1 MLLGKGQKGTSHCVC
16 VDCEEDWP
24 YESKLQR
31 VIEAALE
38 TEGVDVPCAV
48 DVLIT
53 DDAGIHQANL
63 ETRGV
68 DRPTD
73 VLSFPMFE
81 LSPGEKPRAEWA
93 DPDTGKVFLG
103 LSLIHI

>member
-73 VLSFPMFE
+73 AVP
-81 LSPGEKPRAEWA
+81 SPSGSS
-93 DPDTGKVFLG
+93 G
-103 LSLIHI
+103 

>member
-63 ETRGV
+63 EREGWTGPPMCCPFPCSSCLPEKSPEPSGRTQTRAK
-68 DRPTD
+68 
-73 VLSFPMFE
+73 SFW
-81 LSPGEKPRAEWA
+81 GIW
-93 DPDTGKVFLG
+93 
-103 LSLIHI
+103 

>member
-38 TEGVDVPCAV
+38 TEGVDEMCIRDSPYHEHGHLHPGRNRYLPGLLLGGGDQYKLYWYCGRGAGEQLYPCPW
-48 DVLIT
+48 
-53 DDAGIHQANL
+53 
-63 ETRGV
+63 ER
-68 DRPTD
+68 
-73 VLSFPMFE
+73 E
-81 LSPGEKPRAEWA
+81 PGHH
-93 DPDTGKVFLG
+93 F
-103 LSLIHI
+103 HYQ